1 MLTSGEGRGERAS
14 LDASDESTSAAGLAK
29 RYLARGAAQLPF
41 FELLAHRRLVA
52 AVRRQVPFF
61 DQRAHVG
68 ECSEPRDGR
77 DEWSRSQ
84 PSKERCAAH
93 TNHDS
98 LRTDRK
104 LQLSKHQGLFFKRN
118 SFVFDF
124 RMFCVPSGSC
134 LIDDLFVFAA

>member
-1 MLTSGEGRGERAS
+1 MLQMNRRARPGS
-14 LDASDESTSAAGLAK
+14 PSAIWLG
-29 RYLARGAAQLPF
+29 GQPSCHF

-84 PSKERCAAH
+84 PASKERCAAH